1 MRHHT
6 TFLAAVGAAFVAG
19 SALAQVTSEGNPNAE
34 YPGFYAWYK
43 ADSGVMS
50 GKAPAK
56 EGAAVTMWMDSTING
71 RNLTRTSTDPARR
84 PVFAND
90 FAGAGVPS
98 LEFNGDD
105 FIWANQTT
113 EFGTIDTGRTIFIVA
128 RMDVDNDGYLFDS
141 CTSAGRNAI
150 FGGWT
155 AAPEDWT
162 VYTGT
167 GTIECGPVALG
178 ELTTISM
185 TLANGAQSITING
198 GEPTT
203 GDLELQNLPGFLVG
217 SRFTTTNGMI
227 GGIHEVLI
235 YNEELAAAD
244 IAAIDAYLANKY
256 GGGGGNA
263 CFGDLNDDGNV
274 NGADFGV
281 MLAEWGACPGCGGDL
296 NMDGEVSG
304 ADVGLLLSV
313 WGECP
318 GDPCDGVDCDD
329 MDPCTIDYCDPV
341 TGECVHEPIDGCG
354 GGGCGDPLAGACNEA
369 NGTPGCS
376 DAACCEAVC
385 AVDSFCCDTEWDA
398 ACVTIAA
405 DQGDC

>member
-1 MRHHT
+1 
-6 TFLAAVGAAFVAG
+6 
-19 SALAQVTSEGNPNAE
+19 
-34 YPGFYAWYK
+34 
-43 ADSGVMS
+43 MS

-56 EGAAVTMWMDSTING
+56 DGAAVTMWMDSTING

-150 FGGWT
+150 LGGYS

-162 VYTGT
+162 VYTGI
-167 GTIECGPVALG
+167 GLIECGPVALG
-178 ELTTISM
+178 ELTTIAM
-185 TLANGAQSITING
+185 TLANGFQSIIING

-227 GGIHEVLI
+227 GGIH
-235 YNEELAAAD
+235 
-244 IAAIDAYLANKY
+244 
-256 GGGGGNA
+256 
-263 CFGDLNDDGNV
+263 
-274 NGADFGV
+274 
-281 MLAEWGACPGCGGDL
+281 
-296 NMDGEVSG
+296 
-304 ADVGLLLSV
+304 
-313 WGECP
+313 
-318 GDPCDGVDCDD
+318 
-329 MDPCTIDYCDPV
+329 
-341 TGECVHEPIDGCG
+341 
-354 GGGCGDPLAGACNEA
+354 
-369 NGTPGCS
+369 
-376 DAACCEAVC
+376 
-385 AVDSFCCDTEWDA
+385 
-398 ACVTIAA
+398 
-405 DQGDC
+405 

>member
-1 MRHHT
+1 
-6 TFLAAVGAAFVAG
+6 
-19 SALAQVTSEGNPNAE
+19 
-34 YPGFYAWYK
+34 
-43 ADSGVMS
+43 
-50 GKAPAK
+50 
-56 EGAAVTMWMDSTING
+56 
-71 RNLTRTSTDPARR
+71 
-84 PVFAND
+84 
-90 FAGAGVPS
+90 
-98 LEFNGDD
+98 
-105 FIWANQTT
+105 
-113 EFGTIDTGRTIFIVA
+113 
-128 RMDVDNDGYLFDS
+128 
-141 CTSAGRNAI
+141 
-150 FGGWT
+150 
-155 AAPEDWT
+155 
-162 VYTGT
+162 
-167 GTIECGPVALG
+167 
-178 ELTTISM
+178 M

-256 GGGGGNA
+256 GGGGGNV
-263 CFGDLNDDGNV
+263 CFGDLNDDGTV

-405 DQGDC
+405 DQATADRRTMTQRRAF